1 MKTEDLYSIYLK
13 HPQVSTDTRNIP
25 DQSIFFCLKG
35 ERFDGNTFAKEALDK
50 GAAYVVTDSRQPFAD
65 SRLIQVEDVLQTL
78 QQLAAYH
85 RSQLQIPVIGI
96 TGTNGK
102 TTTKELV
109 TAVLSRKYRVAATK
123 GNLNNHIGVPLTLL
137 SIRPEHEIAV
147 VEMGANHPGEIAELC
162 EMSAPDFGLITNI
175 GKAHLEGFGSMDEI
189 FRTKTALYRS
199 VLSRNGTL
207 FVCADDELLFRHATE
222 LATIPEVPSVTP
234 WYLDHGFGPDW
245 KASAERLTLFT
256 YGSGQNAQCR
266 AQLCGESLHLRFEW
280 DCDGTVYPVRTQLVG
295 RYNFP
300 NAMAACAVGTFFA
313 VPPDE
318 CVAALESYSPGN
330 SRSQVIEKG
339 AVRVIMDAY
348 NANPTSMEAA
358 LRNVAAIPA
367 ERTFLALGD
376 MCELGTESHKEHQR
390 MVRLIQSLSFTDV
403 FLFGPEFAETD
414 APQEWKFTDM
424 EVLKKALA
432 ERLGNRPAQL
442 MIKGSR
448 AMRMERVMEIFS

>member
-35 ERFDGNTFAKEALDK
+35 ERFDGNTFAKDALDK
-50 GAAYVVTDSRQPFAD
+50 GAAFVVTDSRQPFDD

-109 TAVLSRKYRVAATK
+109 TAVLSRKYRVAATQ

-207 FVCADDELLFRHATE
+207 FVCADDELLFRHAAE
-222 LATIPEVPSVTP
+222 LATIPEVPSMTP

-245 KASAERLTLFT
+245 RASAERLTLYT
-256 YGSGQNAQCR
+256 YGYSMNAQCR
-266 AQLCGESLHLRFEW
+266 ARIYRDSLRLRFEW
-280 DCDGTVYPVRTQLVG
+280 HCNGTVYPVQTQLVG

-313 VPPDE
+313 VPPEE

-330 SRSQVIEKG
+330 NRSQVMEIGK
-339 AVRVIMDAY
+339 VRVILDAY

-358 LRNVAAIPA
+358 LRNLAEIPA
-367 ERTFLALGD
+367 KRTFLVLGD
-376 MCELGTESHKEHQR
+376 MCELGAESYKEHQR
-390 MVRLIQSLSFTDV
+390 IVRLIMDLPFNGA
-403 FLFGPEFAETD
+403 FLFGPEFAATR
-414 APQEWKFTDM
+414 APESWKFTDIRKLEM
-424 EVLKKALA
+424 ALA
-432 ERLGNRPAQL
+432 EIIGNRPAQL
-442 MIKGSR
+442 LIKGSR

>member
-1 MKTEDLYSIYLK
+1 M
-13 HPQVSTDTRNIP
+13 
-25 DQSIFFCLKG
+25 
-35 ERFDGNTFAKEALDK
+35 
-50 GAAYVVTDSRQPFAD
+50 TDSRQPFAD
-65 SRLIQVEDVLQTL
+65 SRLIQVDDVLQTL
-78 QQLAAYH
+78 QQLAAWH
-85 RSQLQIPVIGI
+85 RQQLQIPLIGI

-109 TAVLSRKYRVAATK
+109 TAVLSRKYRVTSTQ

-137 SIRPEHEIAV
+137 SITPETEVAV
-147 VEMGANHPGEIAELC
+147 VEMGANHPGEIAFLC
-162 EMSAPDFGLITNI
+162 DIAAPDFGLITNI
-175 GKAHLEGFGSMDEI
+175 GKAHLEGFGTMDEI

-207 FVCADDELLFRHATE
+207 FVCADDELLFRHAAE
-222 LATIPEVPSVTP
+222 LATIPEVPSMIP

-245 KASAERLTLFT
+245 RASAERLTLFT

-266 AQLCGESLHLRFEW
+266 AQLCGDGLHLRFEW
-280 DCDGTVYPVRTQLVG
+280 DCEGTVYPVQTQLVG

-313 VPPDE
+313 VPPEE

-339 AVRVIMDAY
+339 KVRVIMDAY

-358 LRNVAAIPA
+358 LRNVAGIPS

-376 MCELGTESHKEHQR
+376 MCELGVESHKEHQKI
-390 MVRLIQSLSFTDV
+390 VRLIQSLPVAGV
-403 FLFGPEFAETD
+403 FLFGSEFAETD
-414 APQEWKFTDM
+414 APREWKFTDM
-424 EVLKKALA
+424 ELLKKALA
-432 ERLGNRPAQL
+432 EKLGERPAQL
-442 MIKGSR
+442 LIKGSR
-448 AMRMERVMEIFS
+448 AMRMERVMDIFS